1 MGPHTDTV
9 LSVTG
14 ASNPARSTVRSVG
27 LVNSKDIPVINLH
40 KVKFFII
47 YES

>member
-27 LVNSKDIPVINLH
+27 LVSSKDTPVINLH
-40 KVKFFII
+40 KVKFF
-47 YES
+47 